1 LRTWNNE
8 YDGKRQI
15 QLVELKGERV
25 KRKLIAAATSLVL
38 IMAVALAARVAY
50 AWVSVRSMPANLV
63 GLVPFAN
70 ETGNIAFSL
79 AHGDGFSSPFLAQTG
94 PTAWLTPVYP
104 ALVAG
109 VFKVCGIR
117 TAAAFYAVLALN
129 ILCSVAACVP
139 IFWIGR
145 RVGGRATGALAAWM
159 WALLPTAII
168 IPYQWVWDTSLA
180 ALLVALITA
189 ATLSPAATW
198 SVWDW
203 GGYGLLWGFAL
214 MTNPSLAA
222 ALPFLF
228 LWAVVRSNHTE
239 GAAADE
245 RTARWKHAG
254 IALGIAVLCCVPWTV
269 RNYRAFHTW
278 VPLRSSLPLQ
288 LWLGNNELYDPNYQG
303 PVLANAARDD
313 IRSYVRLGE
322 VAFMREKGEEAR
334 EFIAAHPALY
344 AELTWRRVVAF
355 WLGLE
360 HPWSGFWAAES
371 QVVRLVVAVSALM
384 LVLMLCGLVMLARR
398 SVADGLVLAVWV
410 AAYPLVFY
418 FTRTLLRYR
427 NVIDPVIVVLAAV
440 AITGILGNRGNKVDP
455 GQS

>member
-1 LRTWNNE
+1 
-8 YDGKRQI
+8 
-15 QLVELKGERV
+15 V
-25 KRKLIAAATSLVL
+25 KRRLTAAATSLVL
-38 IMAVALAARVAY
+38 IMAVALAARVVY
-50 AWVSVRSMPANLV
+50 AWSQVRTMPPNLV

-109 VFKVCGIR
+109 IFKISGIR
-117 TAAAFYAVLALN
+117 TVASLYGVLTLN

-145 RVGGRATGALAAWM
+145 RVGGVATGALAAWM
-159 WALLPTAII
+159 WAVLPTAII

-180 ALLVALITA
+180 ALLVALIAA

-198 SVWDW
+198 GVWDW

-228 LWAVVRSNHTE
+228 LWAVARSNRAE
-239 GAAADE
+239 GDSALADE
-245 RTARWKHAG
+245 RAARWKHAG
-254 IALGIAVLCCVPWTV
+254 MALGIAVLCCVPWTV
-269 RNYRAFHTW
+269 RNYSAFHTW
-278 VPLRSSLPLQ
+278 VPMRSTLPLQ
-288 LWLGNNELYDPNYQG
+288 LWLGNNELYDPQYQG

-313 IRSYVRLGE
+313 IRSYARLGE
-322 VAFMREKGEEAR
+322 VAFMREKGETAR
-334 EFIAAHPALY
+334 TFIVTHPALY

-398 SVADGLVLAVWV
+398 SVANGLVLAAWV

-427 NVIDPVIVVLAAV
+427 NVIEPVIVVLAAV
-440 AITGILGNRGNKVDP
+440 AITSLWRRGAEAQPDAEPSSV
-455 GQS
+455 

>member
-1 LRTWNNE
+1 M
-8 YDGKRQI
+8 KR
-15 QLVELKGERV
+15 RV
-25 KRKLIAAATSLVL
+25 IGAATSLVL
-38 IMAVALAARVAY
+38 IMAVALCARVAY
-50 AWVSVRSMPANLV
+50 AWVEVRQMPANLV

-70 ETGNIAFSL
+70 ETGNIAVSL
-79 AHGDGFSSPFLAQTG
+79 AQGRGFGSPYLQETG

-104 ALVAG
+104 AIVAG

-117 TAAAFYAVLALN
+117 TAHAFYAVVALN

-139 IFWIGR
+139 IFWVGR
-145 RVGGRATGALAAWM
+145 RLGGVATGAAAAWM

-180 ALLVALITA
+180 ALLVALIAA

-228 LWAVVRSNHTE
+228 LWAAVRSSGADAGVVDERVVRW
-239 GAAADE
+239 
-245 RTARWKHAG
+245 RHAG
-254 IALGIAVLCCVPWTV
+254 MALGIAVLCCVPWTV
-269 RNYRAFHTW
+269 RNYRAFHAW
-278 VPLRSSLPLQ
+278 VPLRTTLPLQ
-288 LWLGNNELYDPNYQG
+288 LWLGNNELYDPQYQG
-303 PVLANAARDD
+303 PVPANAARDD
-313 IRSYVRLGE
+313 IRSYVRVGE
-322 VAFMREKGEEAR
+322 VEFMREKGEAAR
-334 EFIAAHPALY
+334 AFIGAHPALY
-344 AELTWRRVVAF
+344 AELTWRRAVAF
-355 WLGLE
+355 WIGLE
-360 HPWSGFWAAES
+360 HPWSGFWQSDS

-384 LVLMLCGLVMLARR
+384 LVLMLAGLVMLARR
-398 SVADGLVLAVWV
+398 SVADGLVLAAWV

-427 NVIDPVIVVLAAV
+427 NVIEPIVVVLAAV
-440 AITGILGNRGNKVDP
+440 AITELFSTRTPRVSDSGP
-455 GQS
+455 G

>member
-1 LRTWNNE
+1 M
-8 YDGKRQI
+8 KR
-15 QLVELKGERV
+15 RV
-25 KRKLIAAATSLVL
+25 IGAATSLAL
-38 IMAVALAARVAY
+38 IMAVALGARVAY
-50 AWVSVRSMPANLV
+50 AWVEVRQMPANLV

-70 ETGNIAFSL
+70 ETGNIAVSL
-79 AHGDGFSSPFLAQTG
+79 AQGRGFGSPFLQETG

-104 ALVAG
+104 AIVAG
-109 VFKVCGIR
+109 IFKVCGIR
-117 TAAAFYAVLALN
+117 TAHAFYAALALN

-139 IFWIGR
+139 IFWTGR
-145 RVGGRATGALAAWM
+145 RLGGVATGALAAWL

-180 ALLVALITA
+180 ALLVALIAA

-203 GGYGLLWGFAL
+203 GGYGLLWGFTL

-228 LWAVVRSNHTE
+228 LWAAVRSNGTQGE
-239 GAAADE
+239 SGAADE
-245 RTARWKHAG
+245 RATRWRHAG
-254 IALGIAVLCCVPWTV
+254 MALGIALLCCVPWTV

-278 VPLRSSLPLQ
+278 VPLRSTLPLQ
-288 LWLGNNELYDPNYQG
+288 LWLGNNELYDPQYQG
-303 PVLANAARDD
+303 PVPANATRDD

-322 VAFMREKGEEAR
+322 VEFMREKGEEAR
-334 EFIAAHPALY
+334 AFIEAHPALY
-344 AELTWRRVVAF
+344 AEMTWRRAVAF

-360 HPWSGFWAAES
+360 HPWSGFWATES

-384 LVLMLCGLVMLARR
+384 LVLMLCGLLMLARR
-398 SVADGLVLAVWV
+398 SVADGLVLAAWV

-427 NVIDPVIVVLAAV
+427 NVIEPIAVVLAAV
-440 AITGILGNRGNKVDP
+440 AITAVFGAARTSQVSDSGTGSI
-455 GQS
+455 SS

>member
-1 LRTWNNE
+1 
-8 YDGKRQI
+8 
-15 QLVELKGERV
+15 
-25 KRKLIAAATSLVL
+25 
-38 IMAVALAARVAY
+38 MAVALAARVVY
-50 AWVSVRSMPANLV
+50 AWSQVRTMPANLV

-79 AHGDGFSSPFLAQTG
+79 AHGDGFSSPFLAETG

-109 VFKVCGIR
+109 IFKISGIR
-117 TAAAFYAVLALN
+117 TVASFYGVLTLN
-129 ILCSVAACVP
+129 ILCSVAACLP
-139 IFWIGR
+139 IFWSGR
-145 RVGGRATGALAAWM
+145 RLGGVATGALAAWM

-198 SVWDW
+198 GVWDW
-203 GGYGLLWGFAL
+203 GGYGLLWGFTL

-228 LWAVVRSNHTE
+228 LWAVLHPGGVGVATNDRAT
-239 GAAADE
+239 
-245 RTARWKHAG
+245 RWLHAG
-254 IALGIAVLCCVPWTV
+254 MALGIAVLCCIPWTV

-278 VPLRSSLPLQ
+278 VPLRSTLPLQ
-288 LWLGNNELYDPNYQG
+288 LWLGNNDLYDPQYQG

-322 VAFMREKGEEAR
+322 VEFMREKGEAAR
-334 EFIAAHPALY
+334 TFISSHPALY

-360 HPWSGFWAAES
+360 HPWSGFWATES

-384 LVLMLCGLVMLARR
+384 LALMLCGLVMLARR
-398 SVADGLVLAVWV
+398 SVADGLVLAAWV

-427 NVIDPVIVVLAAV
+427 NVIEPVIVVLAAV
-440 AITGILGNRGNKVDP
+440 AITSIWRRRARESATMAEG
-455 GQS
+455 

>member
-1 LRTWNNE
+1 
-8 YDGKRQI
+8 
-15 QLVELKGERV
+15 V
-25 KRKLIAAATSLVL
+25 KRRLVAAATSLVL
-38 IMAVALAARVAY
+38 IVAVALAARVGY
-50 AWVSVRSMPANLV
+50 AWSQVRTMPANLV

-104 ALVAG
+104 AVVAG
-109 VFKVCGIR
+109 VFKILGIR
-117 TAAAFYAVLALN
+117 TVSAFYAVLALN

-145 RVGGRATGALAAWM
+145 RLGGVATAALAAWM

-180 ALLVALITA
+180 ALLVALIAA

-198 SVWDW
+198 SAWDW

-222 ALPFLF
+222 ALPLLF
-228 LWAVVRSNHTE
+228 LWAAVRSIGTK
-239 GAAADE
+239 DE
-245 RTARWKHAG
+245 RRERWKHAG
-254 IALGIAVLCCVPWTV
+254 MALGIAVLCCVPWTV
-269 RNYRAFHTW
+269 RNYRAFHTA
-278 VPLRSSLPLQ
+278 VPLRSTLPLQ
-288 LWLGNNELYDPNYQG
+288 LWLGNNDLYDPAYAG
-303 PVLANAARDD
+303 PVAANAARDD

-322 VAFMREKGEEAR
+322 VEFMREKGETAR
-334 EFIAAHPALY
+334 TFIAGHPALY

-355 WLGLE
+355 WIGLE

-384 LVLMLCGLVMLARR
+384 LVLMLAGIAMLARR
-398 SVADGLVLAVWV
+398 HVADGLVLAAWV
-410 AAYPLVFY
+410 CAYPLVFY

-427 NVIDPVIVVLAAV
+427 NVIEPVIVVLAAV
-440 AITGILGNRGNKVDP
+440 AITSLWRRETNERAAVAAE
-455 GQS
+455 Q